1 MSPTRQGPSARQGR
15 PTRPVSP
22 TRQVWHV
29 VLARLVSS
37 AGAEAA
43 FFIGLWGRAAYE
55 FEGGPT
61 ELAIMSGVVG
71 TSAIIGATAGG
82 ALVDRFDARRVV
94 IGAEVA
100 FVPATL
106 GLILA
111 GNLTQLLAIGTVV
124 WLAGAVLE
132 TAITSLPPVLVAD
145 DQLDRANARLESANW
160 LAFVIGPAMGG
171 LLFPLIGF
179 SGTFVLDAV
188 SSLVALALV
197 WQVRIPEAADAEA
210 GAGGGGGFADVVDGL
225 RFAFGHPRVRLV
237 LVLTVVVGMAFGMF
251 VALEPLFFRD
261 VVGAP
266 VETLG
271 YVNSVFG
278 AGLFAGSLI
287 VERARGRLTTFRAAV
302 LVTFLAGLGSLPY
315 VATGDLRWVLVGAVT
330 WSIPFGMSLPIT
342 RTLAQRAAPRRYV
355 GRVTG
360 AIGSAGNAAGLL
372 PVVFAPAL
380 AGAVGVQAVLMGAS
394 GLAALVGPLLW
405 RTATRLDASPAD
417 PSVAEQA
424 DPSVAEQADPSVAE
438 QADPSVAAALE
449 AGEAAPQQAG
459 E

>member
-1 MSPTRQGPSARQGR
+1 M
-15 PTRPVSP
+15 SP

-61 ELAIMSGVVG
+61 ELAIMSGIVG
-71 TSAIIGATAGG
+71 IASIIGSTAGG
-82 ALVDRFDARRVV
+82 VLVDRFDARRVV

-106 GLILA
+106 GLILV
-111 GNLTQLLAIGTVV
+111 GDLPSLLAVGTVV
-124 WLAGAVLE
+124 WLAGSVLE
-132 TAITSLPPVLVAD
+132 TAITSLPPLLVAD
-145 DQLDRANARLESANW
+145 HMLDRANARLESANW
-160 LAFVIGPAMGG
+160 LAFVIGPAVGG

-179 SGTFVLDAV
+179 AGIFVLDAI

-197 WQVRIPEAADAEA
+197 AVIRIPDGADEEPTP
-210 GAGGGGGFADVVDGL
+210 GAGGLADILDGL
-225 RFAFGHPRVRLV
+225 RFAVTHQRVRLV
-237 LVLTVVVGMAFGMF
+237 LVLTVMVGVAFGMF

-278 AGLFAGSLI
+278 AGLFVGSVV
-287 VERARGRLTTFRAAV
+287 VERARGRLTTFRTAV
-302 LVTFLAGLGSLPY
+302 VVTFCAGLGSLPY

-330 WSIPFGMSLPIT
+330 WSVPFGMSLPIT

-360 AIGSAGNAAGLL
+360 AIGSAANAAGLL

-380 AGAVGVQAVLMGAS
+380 AGAFGVQPVLMGAS
-394 GLAALVGPLLW
+394 ASAMLAGPLLW
-405 RTATRLDASPAD
+405 RTAARLDRDAPAA
-417 PSVAEQA
+417 PG
-424 DPSVAEQADPSVAE
+424 
-438 QADPSVAAALE
+438 SVAAAFE
-449 AGEAAPQQAG
+449 PTQPAPQEPG